1 MTEDVKSLRLP
12 GGSLLSAYLD
22 RQLMMWSDR
31 GGASRHIGDQWAA
44 HCSRWLSGAVDAD
57 WPVPHGQPFIISD
70 ILRLDDIP
78 GVSREANQYHLEN
91 PDFLI
96 VGSRPDEPTTA
107 LVEAVDAKFA
117 ADRIKPSQVSA
128 QVVENLLT
136 IPREGMTRLLLQN
149 TLDARGFD
157 RYVISDGSFMCPD
170 SALTEFLLKRASRQR
185 ANPSSSAEIIRIE
198 PSPGVM
204 FDGVTAGK
212 LIGQLARQDRLP
224 VSPRENLLSTIY
236 YFRVAS
242 ACVYLYT
249 EQHAPLFTVN
259 DTESPEIGL
268 VSAELTLRAMP
279 EYSAYRLMLDLVDE
293 AEVVREARQSL
304 ANVASLPLRMTEI
317 RGLLQNAGLDEESGK
332 IALRNVRRDLELEF
346 RRRLFEDV
354 GEIGAD
360 DPRAL
365 SDILDEV
372 ARAARE
378 LRADIHRYAT
388 YLVAGWS
395 VPQSP
400 EGAG

>member
-1 MTEDVKSLRLP
+1 MTEDAKSPHLP

-22 RQLMMWSDR
+22 RQLMAWSDR
-31 GGASRHIGDQWAA
+31 GGASRYIGDGWAA
-44 HCSRWLSGAVDAD
+44 HCSRWLSGAVGAE
-57 WPVPHGQPFIISD
+57 WPVPHGQPFVVSD

-78 GVSREANQYHLEN
+78 GVSSEANHYHLEN

-96 VGSRPDEPTTA
+96 VGSRPDEPATA

-128 QVVENLLT
+128 QIVENLLT
-136 IPREGMTRLLLQN
+136 VPREGVTRQLLQE
-149 TLDARGFD
+149 TLDAHGFKQCA
-157 RYVISDGSFMCPD
+157 ISDGSFMCPD

-185 ANPSSSAEIIRIE
+185 DNPSLSAEIIRIQ
-198 PSPGVM
+198 PSPAAM
-204 FDGVTAGK
+204 FNGAPAAQ
-212 LIGQLARQDRLP
+212 LIGQLARQDQLP

-236 YFRVAS
+236 YFRVAC

-259 DTESPEIGL
+259 DAEPAPVGL

-332 IALRNVRRDLELEF
+332 TALRNVRRDLELEF
-346 RRRLFEDV
+346 RRRLFKDV
-354 GEIGAD
+354 GEISAD

-365 SDILDEV
+365 NGILDEV

-378 LRADIHRYAT
+378 LRADMHSYAT
-388 YLVAGWS
+388 QLVAGLS

-400 EGAG
+400 QRAG

>member
-1 MTEDVKSLRLP
+1 MTEDVKSPSLP

-22 RQLMMWSDR
+22 RQLMIWSDR

-44 HCSRWLSGAVDAD
+44 HCSRWLDGAISAD
-57 WPVPHGQPFIISD
+57 WPVPQGQPFTVSD

-78 GVSREANQYHLEN
+78 EVSREANQYHLEN

-96 VGSRPDEPTTA
+96 VGSRPDEPVTA

-128 QVVENLLT
+128 QIVENLLT
-136 IPREGMTRLLLQN
+136 IPIEGVTRELLQN
-149 TLDARGFD
+149 TLVTRGFE
-157 RYVISDGSFMCPD
+157 RYVISDGSFMCPE

-185 ANPSSSAEIIRIE
+185 DNPSSSAEIIRIE
-198 PSPGVM
+198 PSPGIM
-204 FDGVTAGK
+204 FDGITAGK

-236 YFRVAS
+236 YFRVAC
-242 ACVYLYT
+242 ACVYLYG

-259 DTESPEIGL
+259 DTEPPEIGL
-268 VSAELTLRAMP
+268 VSAELARRAVP
-279 EYSAYRLMLDLVDE
+279 EHSAYRLMLELVDE
-293 AEVVREARQSL
+293 AEVVREARQSV

-317 RGLLQNAGLDEESGK
+317 RGLLQRSGLDEESGK
-332 IALRNVRRDLELEF
+332 IALRNLRRDLELEF

-365 SDILDEV
+365 NDILDEV
-372 ARAARE
+372 AHAARN
-378 LRADIHRYAT
+378 LRPDMLAYAT
-388 YLVAGWS
+388 SLVPGVN
-395 VPQSP
+395 VPRSP
-400 EGAG
+400 D